1 MSPVLKGA
9 ALIAAVLAVL
19 AAAAIIYILNV
30 GLSAREEPGWAEELV
45 ARTVRNAAIARDARE
60 LTNPV
65 PVSDEA
71 IAEGRAHFADHCAT
85 CHANDGSGNT
95 QIGRNLF
102 PRAPDM
108 RQSETQKLSD
118 GELFWIIDK
127 GVRFTGMPAWGND
140 TLVGE
145 VSTWQLVHFIRRLPT
160 LTPQEIQEM
169 ESLNPRPPEAG
180 GPESASPH
188 DTTPGHH

>member
-1 MSPVLKGA
+1 MSPVVKAA
-9 ALIAAVLAVL
+9 ALIAAALAALAV
-19 AAAAIIYILNV
+19 AAVIYVLNV
-30 GLSAREEPGWAEELV
+30 GLSAREEPGWAEQLA

-65 PVSDEA
+65 PVSEEA

-140 TLVGE
+140 TLAGE
-145 VSTWQLVHFIRRLPT
+145 VSTWQLVHFIRRLPA

-169 ESLNPRPPEAG
+169 ESLNPRPPG
-180 GPESASPH
+180 GTMPDAASH
-188 DTTPGHH
+188 DMAPGHH

>member
-1 MSPVLKGA
+1 MKAA
-9 ALIAAVLAVL
+9 ALITAVL
-19 AAAAIIYILNV
+19 AALAAAVVVYIVNA
-30 GLSAREEPGWAEELV
+30 GLSARDEPGSAEQFV
-45 ARTVRNAAIARDARE
+45 ARTVRNAAIARDARG
-60 LTNPV
+60 LSNPV

-71 IAEGRAHFADHCAT
+71 IADGRAHFADHCAT

-118 GELFWIIDK
+118 GELFWVIDK

-140 TLVGE
+140 TLAGE
-145 VSTWQLVHFIRRLPT
+145 VSTWHLVHFIRRLPK
-160 LTPQEIQEM
+160 LTPQEIEEM
-169 ESLNPRPPEAG
+169 ESLNPRPPGAAE
-180 GPESASPH
+180 PESASPH
-188 DTTPGHH
+188 DTSHGGHH

>member
-19 AAAAIIYILNV
+19 AAAGIIYILNV
-30 GLSAREEPGWAEELV
+30 GLNAREEPGWAEELV

-65 PVSDEA
+65 PVSEEA

-95 QIGRNLF
+95 QIGRNLY

-127 GVRFTGMPAWGND
+127 GVRFTGMPAWGSD

-145 VSTWQLVHFIRRLPT
+145 VSTWHLVHFIRRLPT

-169 ESLNPRPPEAG
+169 ESLNPRPPGAAA
-180 GPESASPH
+180 PDAASPH
-188 DTTPGHH
+188 DMEPAHH